1 VWCGSWNPHCL
12 KWRWLGLRGKICPRL
27 VPGCVFGPPL
37 TLQGPLVPPPSP
49 PPPLWWCPLPPEESW
64 SWPGASVGT
73 RVVGPWRWTWL
84 ARLASASFPLACQ
97 WHLSDLANLKALP
110 TFPLNHESRESF
122 GGGEWLS
129 HCVGVWGVWGVGCGV
144 VMRAPTLGLSVL
156 KSASN
161 APAPTQSHRLTA
173 CASFRPAPP
182 PSLRSCPLAVG
193 SGKPRGARPIT
204 DYFSPAPKRQCGGD
218 LPKAVEVQ
226 APGAGVRV

>member
-1 VWCGSWNPHCL
+1 M
-12 KWRWLGLRGKICPRL
+12 
-27 VPGCVFGPPL
+27 
-37 TLQGPLVPPPSP
+37 PPPSP

-64 SWPGASVGT
+64 SWPEGSVGT

-129 HCVGVWGVWGVGCGV
+129 HCVGVWGVGCGV
-144 VMRAPTLGLSVL
+144 WGGNEGSHPLAERFEIRFTANPPT
-156 KSASN
+156 
-161 APAPTQSHRLTA
+161 PTPSHRLTA

-193 SGKPRGARPIT
+193 SGKLPGTRLIT
-204 DYFSPAPKRQCGGD
+204 DFFQDASKRQRGD
-218 LPKAVEVQ
+218 NLPKAVEVQ